1 MTNAVNTRFSTRE
14 RRRKREALEGGM
26 KGGREKGVQ
35 KQKRLRH
42 GVLVTVWLPLDLHKT
57 FYSFIKQATGCN
69 SMTEFRKQICW

>member
-1 MTNAVNTRFSTRE
+1 MTNTVNTRFSTRE
-14 RRRKREALEGGM
+14 RRRKREAG
-26 KGGREKGVQ
+26 EKGVQ